1 MIQKLI
7 NNALHNIWTSI
18 SGSIAGIAQISEGI
32 NTNDTSKIIT
42 GIGLVLLGLFATENK

>member
-18 SGSIAGIAQISEGI
+18 SGSIAGISEISQGVQ
-32 NTNDTSKIIT
+32 NNDTAKIIT
-42 GIGLVLLGLFATENK
+42 GIGIVLLGLFATENK